1 VLLGSAAM
9 KAGLQRGDI
18 ITRVNDQSVSSA
30 GALEATIQ
38 DAKAAA
44 QIRLEV
50 IKKGKPTTIM
60 IDLPS

>member
-1 VLLGSAAM
+1 M

-30 GALEATIQ
+30 GELEATIQ